1 MGVGI
6 GGRSHLFDLAA
17 DQRFDVAAVCASRQD
32 SADEAAAMFG
42 VPASF
47 TDAADMLGS
56 VPLDAVVVAVPPAA
70 TPAVLGHCAAAGLPT
85 LTDKPAASDA
95 ASLDRLIAALGPKGN
110 RFTVAY
116 NRRYQRHVAYARD
129 RVAAGPDAVEEVVC
143 EWSAPF
149 AARYAAGAG
158 TYRTACGFGDGVILD
173 TATHIFDT
181 LAFLGLCDLR
191 VQRARLWPGPTG
203 ADVSAHLLL
212 RQARTHVEIRI
223 RDGGEDD
230 AWKLTLRARWGSLAL
245 TADGLTG
252 SVDGRQVS
260 VDGTYDHRPVE
271 DLLPAGDPRP
281 DRSRLRGATL
291 AEAAAALRLV
301 DQARGEAEL
310 SRVWRRPRAKA
321 LGRLNGS
328 C

>member
-1 MGVGI
+1 MGVGV

-17 DQRFDVAAVCASRQD
+17 DRRFELAAVCASHQD

-42 VPASF
+42 APAAF
-47 TDAADMLGS
+47 TDAAAMLRG
-56 VPLDAVVVAVPPAA
+56 VPLDAVVVATPPAA
-70 TPAVLGHCAAAGLPT
+70 TPAVLGQCAAAGLPT
-85 LTDKPAASDA
+85 LVDKPAAADA
-95 ASLDRLIAALGPKGN
+95 ASLDRLIAALGPRCD

-116 NRRYQRHVAYARD
+116 NRRYQRHVGYARD
-129 RVAAGPDAVEEVVC
+129 RVTAEPGAVEEVVC

-149 AARYAAGAG
+149 AARYAAGAD

-181 LAFLGLCDLR
+181 LAFLGLSDLR

-203 ADVSAHLLL
+203 ADVRSHLLL
-212 RQARTHVEIRI
+212 RHARTHVEVRI
-223 RDGGEDD
+223 RDGGESDV
-230 AWKLTLRARWGSLAL
+230 WKLTLRARWGSLVL

-252 SVDGRQVS
+252 SVDGHRVS
-260 VDGTYDHRPVE
+260 IDGTYDHRPVE
-271 DLLPAGDPRP
+271 DLLPG
-281 DRSRLRGATL
+281 RSRRRGATL